1 MLGANGVVA
10 ANIEIAAG
18 AAHAIRLKGEER
30 IVCCIFGDGAVNRG
44 PFLEGLNWAKVFE
57 LPVLFVCEDNAYSAT
72 TRTTAVTAGPGPAA
86 RAESLGLP
94 AESIDGN
101 DALAVDAAARAA
113 VAAVRAGEGP
123 RFLHCRTYRMTG
135 HTGVDPAAYRAA
147 TEVEEWRAA
156 DPIDRLAQV
165 LRLAGGDVDGLGAE
179 AEAEMA
185 AVLDTA
191 RASAWPEAALA
202 FADVQDVGDP
212 RERAF

>member
-1 MLGANGVVA
+1 MAQQRIPKILIISSDTGGGHRSAAAAIVAGVQKFFEGESYAVRVVRA
-10 ANIEIAAG
+10 VEESHHLSAKLV
-18 AAHAIRLKGEER
+18 RLS
-30 IVCCIFGDGAVNRG
+30 
-44 PFLEGLNWAKVFE
+44 
-57 LPVLFVCEDNAYSAT
+57 YSAT

-191 RASAWPEAALA
+191 RASARPEAALA